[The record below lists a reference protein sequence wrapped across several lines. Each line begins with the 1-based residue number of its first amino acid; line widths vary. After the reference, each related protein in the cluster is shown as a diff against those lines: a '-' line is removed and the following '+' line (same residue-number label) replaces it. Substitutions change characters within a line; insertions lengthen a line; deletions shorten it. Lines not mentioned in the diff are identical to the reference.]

1 MNEVIKS
8 GHLKGSYR
16 CSFKREHDIPLET
29 GKRKE
34 NVYDKA
40 VLIKEI
46 IKNGIYH
53 GYDKEQIKERI
64 IQAYEKMDYPTEETA
79 RLHAMDTYRQVM
91 RYLTCE
97 SRKPAGAASQKN
109 INMDGLCS
117 VEVRPD
123 FIFRGYRN
131 FERVVYN
138 GKKRQRITV
147 QEPYLEVVKI
157 CCKAP
162 DVSQIGKNKDTGA
175 KQNLELYSCLLYTSP
190 SPRDS

>member
-1 MNEVIKS
+1 MNKVIQS

-53 GYDKEQIKERI
+53 GYDKEQIKEKI
-64 IQAYEKMDYPTEETA
+64 IQAYEKMDYPTAETA

-97 SRKPAGAASQKN
+97 SRKPAGAASQK
-109 INMDGLCS
+109 ICAVWKCDRILSSGATGIL
-117 VEVRPD
+117 
-123 FIFRGYRN
+123 
-131 FERVVYN
+131 N
-138 GKKRQRITV
+138 GWCTM
-147 QEPYLEVVKI
+147 E
-157 CCKAP
+157 
-162 DVSQIGKNKDTGA
+162 KNA
-175 KQNLELYSCLLYTSP
+175 RE
-190 SPRDS
+190 

>member
-53 GYDKEQIKERI
+53 GYDKDKIKERI
-64 IQAYEKMDYPTEETA
+64 IQAYEKMDYPTAETA
-79 RLHAMDTYRQVM
+79 RLHAMETYRQVM
-91 RYLTCE
+91 R
-97 SRKPAGAASQKN
+97 
-109 INMDGLCS
+109 
-117 VEVRPD
+117 
-123 FIFRGYRN
+123 
-131 FERVVYN
+131 
-138 GKKRQRITV
+138 
-147 QEPYLEVVKI
+147 
-157 CCKAP
+157 
-162 DVSQIGKNKDTGA
+162 
-175 KQNLELYSCLLYTSP
+175 
-190 SPRDS
+190 

>member
-53 GYDKEQIKERI
+53 G
-64 IQAYEKMDYPTEETA
+64 
-79 RLHAMDTYRQVM
+79 
-91 RYLTCE
+91 
-97 SRKPAGAASQKN
+97 
-109 INMDGLCS
+109 
-117 VEVRPD
+117 
-123 FIFRGYRN
+123 
-131 FERVVYN
+131 
-138 GKKRQRITV
+138 
-147 QEPYLEVVKI
+147 
-157 CCKAP
+157 
-162 DVSQIGKNKDTGA
+162 
-175 KQNLELYSCLLYTSP
+175 
-190 SPRDS
+190 